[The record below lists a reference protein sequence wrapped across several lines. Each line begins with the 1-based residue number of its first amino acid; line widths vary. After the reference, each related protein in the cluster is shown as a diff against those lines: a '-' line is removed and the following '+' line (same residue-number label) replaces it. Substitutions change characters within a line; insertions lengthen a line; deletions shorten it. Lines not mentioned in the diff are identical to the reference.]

1 MSLYQKCIPDYY
13 FESIFEIPYQTLK
26 EQGINT
32 LFFDLDN
39 TIISYDEDVL
49 SEEQVNFLLE
59 LSKNFQIAILS
70 NSGYK
75 RVSKAVGHTSFPYI
89 YHSKKPTKLGFKQA
103 LKKVHA
109 KKEEILVIGDQLM
122 TDVLGA
128 NRMGFSSCLI
138 KSVKRKS
145 DRKIT
150 QFNRKLEKFILKK
163 IEKKYPDLYIER
175 LEKYVNDHQ
184 M

>member
-1 MSLYQKCIPDYY
+1 
-13 FESIFEIPYQTLK
+13 
-26 EQGINT
+26 
-32 LFFDLDN
+32 
-39 TIISYDEDVL
+39 
-49 SEEQVNFLLE
+49 
-59 LSKNFQIAILS
+59 
-70 NSGYK
+70 
-75 RVSKAVGHTSFPYI
+75 
-89 YHSKKPTKLGFKQA
+89 
-103 LKKVHA
+103 
-109 KKEEILVIGDQLM
+109 M

>member
-1 MSLYQKCIPDYY
+1 MSIAKRCIPDHY
-13 FESIFEIPYQTLK
+13 FESIYAVDYQVLK

-49 SEEQVNFLLE
+49 NEEQVNFLLE

-75 RVSKAVGHTSFPYI
+75 RVSKAVGHTTFPYI
-89 YHSKKPTKLGFKQA
+89 YHAKKPTKLGFKQA

-109 KKEEILVIGDQLM
+109 KKEEIIVIGDQLM

-128 NRMGFSSCLI
+128 NRIGFSSCLI

-150 QFNRKLEKFILKK
+150 QFNRRLEKFILKK
-163 IEKKYPDLYIER
+163 IKKKYPKLYEER

>member
-1 MSLYQKCIPDYY
+1 MSLYKKCIPDFYY
-13 FESIFEIPYQTLK
+13 ESILEIPYKKLQ

-39 TIISYDEDVL
+39 TIISYDEDEL
-49 SEEQVNFLLE
+49 NNEQINFLLE
-59 LSKNFQIAILS
+59 LSKTFQIVVLS

-75 RVSKAVGHTSFPYI
+75 RVSKALSQTTFPYV
-89 YHSKKPTKLGFKQA
+89 YHSVKPTKIGFKKA

-109 KKEEILVIGDQLM
+109 KRNEIIVIGDQLM
-122 TDVLGA
+122 TDIFGA
-128 NRMGFSSCLI
+128 NRMGFKSCLI
-138 KSVKRKS
+138 RSVKRKS

-150 QFNRKLEKFILKK
+150 QFNRKIEKFMLRK
-163 IEKKYPDLYIER
+163 IEKKYPKLYIER
-175 LEKYVNDHQ
+175 LEKYVSDHQ